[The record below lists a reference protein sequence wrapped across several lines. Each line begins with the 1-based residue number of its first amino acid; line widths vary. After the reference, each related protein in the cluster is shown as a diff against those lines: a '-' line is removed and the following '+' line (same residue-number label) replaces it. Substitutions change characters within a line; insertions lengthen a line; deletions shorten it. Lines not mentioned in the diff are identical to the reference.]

1 MSFSESQAQS
11 PRMHRA
17 DSLFE
22 KGQYFEASIE
32 YERILY
38 NQPQGETRVMLHYRK
53 ALCYRHLGRHQDALD
68 EINRIGLFNIED
80 QWKNTLL
87 YEKAFNLLLN
97 GSQQEALMQFS
108 MIREEQLTDAMQQNI
123 TPLKVLI
130 LNHNRQWQ
138 KAEST
143 FFRWMEALPLD
154 ERQQEAWSDSLT
166 RLYDEANLPN
176 AYSEETARHWS
187 RFIPGAG
194 QVYTGHPWEGAM
206 SFLLNGAAA
215 ALGVHQIYYGFYFT
229 GYVAGFGILYK
240 TYFGGMERAGHL
252 ANIEREN
259 EMVHFNRKCSG
270 MIQRML
276 HLTQLASTKEL
287 QKASPEE

>member
-1 MSFSESQAQS
+1 MSFSESQGQS
-11 PRMHRA
+11 PLMHRA

-22 KGQYFEASIE
+22 MQQYFEASIE
-32 YERILY
+32 YERVLY
-38 NQPQGETRVMLHYRK
+38 NQPPRETLVMSRYRK
-53 ALCYRHLGRHQDALD
+53 ALCYRYLGRHRDALD
-68 EINRIGLFNIED
+68 EINRIGLFNIKEE
-80 QWKNTLL
+80 WKNTLL
-87 YEKAFNLLLN
+87 YEKAFNLLLS
-97 GSQQEALMQFS
+97 GSQQEALMQFG
-108 MIREEQLTDAMQQNI
+108 MIREEQLPEAKKQHI

-143 FFRWMEALPLD
+143 FLRWMEALPLSG
-154 ERQQEAWSDSLT
+154 RQQKAWSDSLT
-166 RLYDEANLPN
+166 RLYDEDNLPN

-194 QVYTGHPWEGAM
+194 QVYAGHPWEGAM

-215 ALGVHQIYYGFYFT
+215 ALGVHQIYYGYYFT

-252 ANIEREN
+252 ANVEREN
-259 EMVHFNRKCSG
+259 EMVQFNRKCSG
-270 MIQRML
+270 MIREIMRE
-276 HLTQLASTKEL
+276 ASTEAKYTET
-287 QKASPEE
+287 KTAAEK

>member
-11 PRMHRA
+11 SLMHRA

-22 KGQYFEASIE
+22 KGRYFKASIE
-32 YERILY
+32 YERVLY
-38 NQPQGETRVMLHYRK
+38 NQPPRETLVMSRYRK

-68 EINRIGLFNIED
+68 EINRIGLFNIQEE
-80 QWKNTLL
+80 WKNTLL
-87 YEKAFNLLLN
+87 YEKAFNLLLS
-97 GSQQEALMQFS
+97 GSQQEALMQFG
-108 MIREEQLTDAMQQNI
+108 MIREEQLPETMRQSI
-123 TPLKVLI
+123 TPLKVI
-130 LNHNRQWQ
+130 TLNHNRQWQ

-143 FFRWMEALPLD
+143 FLQWMEALPLSR
-154 ERQQEAWSDSLT
+154 RQEKAWSDSLT
-166 RLYDEANLPN
+166 RLYDEGNLPK

-194 QVYTGHPWEGAM
+194 QVYAGHPWEGAM

-215 ALGVHQIYYGFYFT
+215 ALGVHQIYYGYYFT

-259 EMVHFNRKCSG
+259 EMVRFNRKCSG
-270 MIQRML
+270 MIQRIIRQSK
-276 HLTQLASTKEL
+276 TVSTKEV
-287 QKASPEE
+287 QKAASEK